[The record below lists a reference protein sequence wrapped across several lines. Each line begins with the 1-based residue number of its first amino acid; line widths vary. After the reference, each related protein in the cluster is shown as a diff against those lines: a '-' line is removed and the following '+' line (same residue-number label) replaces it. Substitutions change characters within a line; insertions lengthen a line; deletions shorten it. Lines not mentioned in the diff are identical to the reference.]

1 MADLPGDFW
10 SGWIIVLTLVSFS
23 VIAWLIWSVYFSPSP
38 HPQKEHDNEPVWDK
52 NLREG
57 NAPAPM
63 WWFWFVL
70 GATVFSVGYLMLYPG
85 LGSFSGALNWSQ
97 DARVRDSHSNYEDQF
112 VKLRTQI
119 AESSLSELQTDGDL
133 MQTAERI
140 FQREC
145 AACHG
150 KDAFGQASLF
160 PNLMDSDWQWGGS
173 AEQVEQTLRGGRQAN
188 MIAWEGTIPAEAIEA
203 VADYVLQMHEAADDG
218 GAGSEAESHP
228 GQTTYATYCVACHGA
243 EGNGNTM
250 LGAPALNDDIWL
262 YGAERNNVIESIVKG
277 RQGEMPA
284 FGNRLDDAQI
294 RLLVAWLTRSQ
305 N

>member
-23 VIAWLIWSVYFSPSP
+23 VIAWLIWSVYFSPTP
-38 HPQKEHDNEPVWDK
+38 HPQEEHDNEPVWDK

-97 DARVRDSHSNYEDQF
+97 DARVRNSHGNFESQF
-112 VKLRTQI
+112 ADIRSQI
-119 AESSLSELQTDGDL
+119 ANSPLSDLQADPAM

-150 KDAFGQASLF
+150 NDAQGQASLF
-160 PNLMDSDWQWGGS
+160 PNLMDTEWQWGGS
-173 AEQVEQTLRGGRQAN
+173 TEQIEQTIRGGRQAN
-188 MIAWEGTIPAEAIEA
+188 MIAWQGTIQPSAIEQ
-203 VADYVLQMHEAADDG
+203 VADYVLQMGNTADD
-218 GAGSEAESHP
+218 HP

-243 EGNGNTM
+243 DGGGNAM
-250 LGAPALNDDIWL
+250 LGAPALNDATWL
-262 YGAERNNVIESIVKG
+262 YGNARIEVIESITNG
-277 RQGEMPA
+277 RQGVMPA
-284 FGNRLDDAQI
+284 FEERLDDTQI
-294 RLLVAWLTRSQ
+294 QLLIAWLTRSP

>member
-23 VIAWLIWSVYFSPSP
+23 VLAWLIWSVYFSPTP
-38 HPQKEHDNEPVWDK
+38 HPQEEHDNEPVWDK

-97 DARVRDSHSNYEDQF
+97 DSRVRNSHGNFENQF
-112 VKLRTQI
+112 AEIRTQI
-119 AESSLSELQTDGDL
+119 AEAPLAELQADPAM

-150 KDAFGQASLF
+150 KDAQGQASLF

-173 AEQVEQTLRGGRQAN
+173 AEQIEQTLRGGRQAN
-188 MIAWEGTIPAEAIEA
+188 MIAWEGTIETPAIEQ
-203 VADYVLQMHEAADDG
+203 VTDFVLQMGNGNAN
-218 GAGSEAESHP
+218 HP
-228 GQTTYATYCVACHGA
+228 GRTTYATYCVACHGA
-243 EGNGNTM
+243 EGGGNAM
-250 LGAPALNDDIWL
+250 LGAPALNDSTWL
-262 YGAERNNVIESIVKG
+262 YGSQRSDIIASITSG
-277 RQGEMPA
+277 RQGVMPA
-284 FGNRLDDAQI
+284 FGERLDDTQI
-294 RLLVAWLTRSQ
+294 RLLIAWLTRSQ